1 MRIATFHLPGC
12 DEIALHAS
20 VVAPDVELAHA
31 ALTPAALDRALD
43 HANAARDRDLRRRP
57 VGGIIEALAA
67 ATETWR
73 DAGSPWRAAALRALP
88 HTTGL
93 SAPMIAAVLPDV
105 FAPFQRENLQALVRA
120 ETGSPSALDGFVPSP
135 WGVRRA
141 LGPDLLAHVGAGNVP
156 GLALPVLVAGLLVKA
171 TVAVKTPAG
180 DPVLAA
186 LFAQSLAAI
195 DPDLAACLVIA
206 HWPGG
211 TRPLDDALF
220 ARADVV
226 SVEGGDDTV
235 ADVRGRARGRVL
247 GFGHRTSLA
256 VIAREA
262 TADPASVA
270 RALARDV
277 AWCDQHGCLSPQ
289 VVYVESGGRADAMTV
304 AELLT
309 AELLALETTLPR
321 GTLADTERAAVR
333 RLRETAEWRGICGT
347 GDRVFGAAEA
357 TGVTVIYEPDPA
369 FLPTCAN
376 RTVRVKP
383 IPCLED
389 LPEHLGAW
397 AGKIEAVGFAG
408 PSARRTALGE
418 TLAGRSAVSR
428 ICPLGRMQQP
438 ALGWPRGG
446 VLRLGALLRWLDVDD
461 PDLAA
466 SGADVFRTDVSRA
479 DGTTAGEPSG
489 ASAKTVRTAA
499 GASHPTAVADRGTA
513 DRAHRRKT

>member
-1 MRIATFHLPGC
+1 MRIATFYLPGC

-43 HANAARDRDLRRRP
+43 HARAARDRTLRQRP
-57 VGGIIEALAA
+57 VADIIDALAV
-67 ATETWR
+67 ATEPWR

-93 SAPMIAAVLPDV
+93 SAPMIAAVLPEI
-105 FAPFQRENLQALVRA
+105 FAPYRRENLQALVRA
-120 ETGSPSALDGFVPSP
+120 ETGSPSALDGFVPTP
-135 WGVRRA
+135 WGMRRA

-156 GLALPVLVAGLLVKA
+156 GLALPVVVAGLLVKA

-195 DPDLAACLVIA
+195 DPDLAACLVVA

-211 TRPLDDALF
+211 TRPLDDAIF

-226 SVEGGDDTV
+226 SAEGSDDTV

-256 VIAREA
+256 VVAREA
-262 TADPASVA
+262 TADASGVA

-277 AWCDQHGCLSPQ
+277 GWVDQHGCLSPQ
-289 VVYVESGGRADAMTV
+289 VVYVEAGGRADARMV
-304 AELLT
+304 AELLA
-309 AELLALETTLPR
+309 AELLALEASLPR
-321 GTLADTERAAVR
+321 GALADPERAAVR
-333 RLRETAEWRGICGT
+333 RFRETAEWRGIAGA
-347 GDRVFGAAEA
+347 GDRIFGGTET
-357 TGVTVIYEPDPA
+357 TGVTVIYETDPA
-369 FLPTCAN
+369 FLPACAN

-383 IPCLED
+383 IPRLED

-397 AGKIEAVGFAG
+397 AAKVEAVGFAG
-408 PSARRTALGE
+408 PSARRAALGE
-418 TLAGRSAVSR
+418 SLAACSAVSR
-428 ICPLGRMQQP
+428 ICPVGRMQQP
-438 ALGWPRGG
+438 ALGWARGG
-446 VLRLGALLRWLDVDD
+446 VPRLGALLRWLDIDD

-466 SGADVFRTDVSRA
+466 SGADVSRA
-479 DGTTAGEPSG
+479 YRSTAGEPSE
-489 ASAKTVRTAA
+489 ASAKTVRTTA
-499 GASHPTAVADRGTA
+499 GASQSTAVADRGTA
-513 DRAHRRKT
+513 ARVHRLKP